1 MALPDTTMRTSVRR
15 PDAPRP
21 LVSRIEPDLATPLK
35 LIPITGN
42 GYRTTASQFGDLPNE
57 LANRAASGGDRDRLS
72 GPWAAD
78 IKKTKIRGEPRH
90 SFRECLSLRCW
101 YLRYLEQ

>member
-1 MALPDTTMRTSVRR
+1 MRTSVRR

-42 GYRTTASQFGDLPNE
+42 GYRTTACQVGDLPNK
-57 LANRAASGGDRDRLS
+57 LANRAGSG
-72 GPWAAD
+72 
-78 IKKTKIRGEPRH
+78 
-90 SFRECLSLRCW
+90 
-101 YLRYLEQ
+101 